1 MQPNNKVKV
10 AIGVRTTDDG
20 KQYSSVYTHF
30 TMKNSSSST
39 SKLEADIQ
47 NSKNN
52 GGLATTEFSYKPLHE
67 YSVTETNFSAENKD
81 LPFAAPTTNPWA
93 NA

>member
-1 MQPNNKVKV
+1 MQPNNKIKV

-20 KQYSSVYTHF
+20 KQYSTVYTNF

-47 NSKNN
+47 NKKNN
-52 GGLATTEFSYKPLHE
+52 GGLATTEFDFKPLHE
-67 YSVTETNFSAENKD
+67 YTVTETNFGTENKE
-81 LPFAAPTTNPWA
+81 LPFSAPTYNPWA